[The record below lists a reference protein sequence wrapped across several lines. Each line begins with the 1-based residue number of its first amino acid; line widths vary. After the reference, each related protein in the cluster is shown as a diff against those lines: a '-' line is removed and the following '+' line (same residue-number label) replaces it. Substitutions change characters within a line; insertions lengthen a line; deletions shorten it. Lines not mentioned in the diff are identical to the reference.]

1 MMKKKSSNGFSRRNF
16 LKSFGAGTVA
26 MLVTD
31 SALIAK
37 GFGEEA
43 APVAKGPSVRFERSR
58 VPITLRSDVI
68 VAGGSLAGVAAALEF
83 ARAGKKVVLVEHR
96 TYLGREIAATLK
108 PWVELGSLASAGNVP
123 DVFAACLKKMGVSP
137 APGKIPLWM
146 DSFKLSAED
155 LLLEAKVELIYAS
168 FPTEAIISNGEILGI
183 VIGNKSGRQALL
195 AHQVIDVTSTALVA
209 RLAGAKFKEDAP
221 GDFRFVRM
229 MEFDNVGTLDSH
241 SIRVPSELGV
251 AGDTLT
257 VHRGYRG
264 SGHILVECPID
275 LNLGKMDLDGR
286 TQREIE
292 ARRRSMHVAAHLI
305 QNLPAFS
312 SAKLGVC
319 ALELDGAQTTEFQG
333 PAPQWAAGLSPSELS
348 LKNKTGDALS
358 LSLADLAGPVKG
370 LWCVN
375 DAVGHRD
382 LTRDPVNASLLGT
395 ALAQTTLPMLRAGK
409 VIVDQSADYKV
420 FYTSPH
426 KLEVKAQ
433 DVPQRGRTYERLML
447 PPSMVPVHKE
457 ADVLVVG
464 GGTCGATCA
473 SSAGR
478 EGAKT
483 VVLDLNSGLGG
494 AGTIGGVYQYF
505 FGRYWA
511 GFTLRNSRLVDEVHK
526 SIHWPQSSNTLN
538 QSWNIEAK
546 MWALL
551 KDACDAH
558 VDVNFNTTVIA
569 AVLKDD
575 ELRGVVAATPYG
587 PMAILSQV
595 TVDTTG
601 DGDVA
606 AFAGAKFVYGPAH
619 EHYSM
624 YCYLAEFLEPTSLR
638 LDFQNSVD
646 VSNIDDYTRAILVGR
661 RLGPKCHD
669 HGTYLAPRE
678 SRHIIGDVV
687 VNYSDILHQREY
699 PDVINMGAGTM
710 DIHGKVTTDWLR
722 TGFISPIIPTEM
734 PFRALLPQGL
744 DNIIVAAKAYSG
756 KHDTLFNLRN
766 QPDMENLGGSVGV
779 AAAYSVRDK
788 VAPRNVDFKKVQQ
801 RLTQV
806 GTILPEMLTRT
817 INDEPWNEAQVRQ
830 FVKELDGSPLGSW
843 EELLL
848 AREGTPEFRKRVPF
862 VEICTADR
870 SIAVPILEEELSK
883 ATGERKVRLAQALAM
898 FASRAGVPVL
908 IGEFDRALTQPDVPP
923 KPLANGELPKRKW
936 HCVPIYPA
944 DIVYC
949 IGMCRDP
956 RAIAVWDKFADLV
969 HAEPNDF
976 ASELPWPFHYVDS
989 ICYGAML
996 LGDPAA
1002 LPILKKLHSRPNLCK
1017 QSVRE
1022 GLVIDFRLD
1031 RRALVELTL
1040 GRAMATLGDA
1050 EGYEALIPYLEDR
1063 RANLAEFADLTLQAL
1078 TGRDDGKD
1086 PKSWSHWLDEAR
1098 GSLPIMPSLER
1109 LDG

>member
-1 MMKKKSSNGFSRRNF
+1 MKIRGSSGFSRRNF
-16 LKSFGAGTVA
+16 LKGLGAGTVA
-26 MLVTD
+26 ILVAD
-31 SALIAK
+31 SALIAD
-37 GFGEEA
+37 GLGQESA
-43 APVAKGPSVRFERSR
+43 GATKGPSVRFERSR
-58 VPITLRSDVI
+58 VPIMLRADVI

-83 ARAGKKVVLVEHR
+83 ARAGKKVVIVEHR
-96 TYLGREIAATLK
+96 TYLGREVAATLK
-108 PWVELGSLASAGNVP
+108 PWVDLGGLANAGNVP
-123 DVFAACLKKMGVSP
+123 DVFAACLKKMGVRP
-137 APGKIPLWM
+137 ASGETPLWM
-146 DSFKLSAED
+146 DSFKLAAED

-168 FPTEAIISNGEILGI
+168 FPTETIVSNGEIRGT

-195 AHQVIDVTSTALVA
+195 AHQVIDATSTALVA
-209 RLAGAKFKEDAP
+209 RLAGAKFKPETPD
-221 GDFRFVRM
+221 DFHFVRM
-229 MEFDNVGTLDSH
+229 MEFDSVGNLDSH
-241 SIRVPSELGV
+241 SVRVPSELGV

-264 SGHILVECPID
+264 SGHILLECPME
-275 LNLGKMDLDGR
+275 LNLGKMDHDGR
-286 TQREIE
+286 SQRETE
-292 ARRRSMHVAAHLI
+292 ARRRSLRVAAYLV
-305 QNLPAFS
+305 QNVPAFS
-312 SAKLGVC
+312 KAKLGVC
-319 ALELDGAQTTEFQG
+319 ALELDGVQTTGFQG
-333 PAPQWAAGLSPSELS
+333 PAPEWATELNPSELTVND
-348 LKNKTGDALS
+348 KAGRAVRVP
-358 LSLADLAGPVKG
+358 LADLAGPVKG
-370 LWCVN
+370 LWCVG
-375 DAVGHRD
+375 DTVGHREI
-382 LTRDPVNASLLGT
+382 TRDPVNASLLGAALART
-395 ALAQTTLPMLRAGK
+395 ALPLLGSGK
-409 VIVDQSADYKV
+409 VVIDQGADYKV
-420 FYTSPH
+420 LYSYPH
-426 KLEVKAQ
+426 RLQLKAQ
-433 DVPQRGRTYERLML
+433 DSPQRGRTYERLML
-447 PPSMVPVHKE
+447 PPSIVPVHKE
-457 ADVLVVG
+457 SEVLVVG

-473 SSAGR
+473 SSASR

-483 VVLDLNSGLGG
+483 IVLDLNSGLGG

-511 GFTLRNSRLVDEVHK
+511 GFALRNSRLVDDVHK
-526 SIHWPQSSNTLN
+526 SINWPQSSNTLN

-551 KDACDAH
+551 NDACESH

-569 AVLKDD
+569 AVLNDR

-587 PMAILSQV
+587 PMAILSQI

-606 AFAGAKFVYGPAH
+606 AFAGAEFVYGPKN
-619 EHYSM
+619 EHYPM
-624 YCYLAEFLEPTSLR
+624 YCYLAEFLEPTFLR

-687 VNYSDILHQREY
+687 VNYSDILHQREF

-734 PFRALLPQGL
+734 PYRALLPQGL
-744 DNIIVAAKAYSG
+744 NNIIVAAKAYSG

-779 AAAYSVRDK
+779 AAAYSVHDK
-788 VAPRNVDFKKVQQ
+788 VAPRNVDFPKVQQ

-806 GTILPEMLTRT
+806 GTLLPEMLTRT
-817 INDEPWNEAQVRQ
+817 IKDEPWDEAAVRA
-830 FVKELDGSPLGSW
+830 FVKELDGRPLGAW
-843 EELLL
+843 EEVLL

-862 VEICTADR
+862 VEICTTNPG
-870 SIAVPILEEELSK
+870 IAVPILEEEL
-883 ATGERKVRLAQALAM
+883 AAAFGDRKVRIAQALAM
-898 FASRAGVPVL
+898 LASRAGVPVL
-908 IGEFDRALTQPDVPP
+908 IDAFERALTGSNVPP
-923 KPLANGELPKRKW
+923 KPLANGELPHRKW
-936 HCVPIYPA
+936 HCVPIAPA
-944 DIVYC
+944 DLVYC

-956 RAIAVWDKFADLV
+956 RALGVWDKFADLV
-969 HAEPNDF
+969 QAEPNDF

-996 LGDPAA
+996 LGDPTA
-1002 LPILKKLHSRPNLCK
+1002 LPILKKIHSRPNLYR
-1017 QSVRE
+1017 QSIRE

-1063 RANLAEFADLTLQAL
+1063 RANLAEFAHLTLEAL

-1086 PKSWSHWLDEAR
+1086 PKAWSNWLDEAR

>member
-1 MMKKKSSNGFSRRNF
+1 MMTERKLDRFSRRNF
-16 LKSFGAGTVA
+16 LKGLGAGTVA

-31 SALIAK
+31 TALLS
-37 GFGEEA
+37 GEETSSTA
-43 APVAKGPSVRFERSR
+43 NGPSVRFERSR
-58 VPITLRSDVI
+58 VPILLRADVI
-68 VAGGSLAGVAAALEF
+68 IAGGSLAGVAAALEF
-83 ARAGKKVVLVEHR
+83 ARAGKKVVIVEHR
-96 TYLGREIAATLK
+96 TYLGREVAATLK
-108 PWVELGSLASAGNVP
+108 PWVDLGGLAQTGNVP

-137 APGKIPLWM
+137 APGETPLWM

-155 LLLEAKVELIYAS
+155 LLLEAKVELVYAS
-168 FPTEAIISNGEILGI
+168 FPTEAIVSDSEIRGI

-195 AHQVIDVTSTALVA
+195 AHQVIDTTSTALVA
-209 RLAGAKFKEDAP
+209 RLAGAKFKAEAP

-229 MEFDNVGTLDSH
+229 MEFTGVGTLDSH
-241 SIRVPSELGV
+241 TIRVPSELGV
-251 AGDTLT
+251 AEDALT

-264 SGHILVECPID
+264 ADHILLECPME
-275 LNLGKMDLDGR
+275 LNLGKMDHDGR
-286 TQREIE
+286 SQREIE
-292 ARRRSMHVAAHLI
+292 ARSRSLRVAAHLI
-305 QNLPAFS
+305 QNVPAFAH
-312 SAKLGVC
+312 AKLGVC
-319 ALELDGAQTTEFQG
+319 AMELNGPQTTAFQG
-333 PAPQWAAGLSPSELS
+333 PAPQWAAGLNPSELAVNDKAGHAARVP
-348 LKNKTGDALS
+348 LE
-358 LSLADLAGPVKG
+358 DLAGPVKG

-375 DAVGHRD
+375 DAVGHYE
-382 LTRDPVNASLLGT
+382 LTRDPVNSSLLGT
-395 ALAQTTLPMLRAGK
+395 ALAQTTLPLLASGD
-409 VIVDQSADYKV
+409 VVVDGSPDYKV
-420 FYTSPH
+420 FYSYPH
-426 KLEVKAQ
+426 RLEVKAQ
-433 DVPQRGRTYERLML
+433 DTPQRGRFYERLMI
-447 PPSMVPVHKE
+447 PPSIVPVHKE

-473 SSAGR
+473 SSASR

-483 VVLDLNSGLGG
+483 IVLDLNSGLGG

-511 GFTLRNSRLVDEVHK
+511 GFALRNSRLVDEVHK
-526 SIHWPQSSNTLN
+526 SINWPQSSNTLN

-551 KDACDAH
+551 KDACDSH
-558 VDVNFNTTVIA
+558 VDVNFNTIVIA
-569 AVLKDD
+569 AVLKD
-575 ELRGVVAATPYG
+575 EKLRGVVAATPYG

-606 AFAGAKFVYGPAH
+606 TFAGAKFVYGPAH

-624 YCYLAEFLEPTSLR
+624 YCYLAEFLQPTFLR

-678 SRHIIGDVV
+678 SRHIVGDVV

-734 PFRALLPQGL
+734 PYRALLPQGL

-779 AAAYSVRDK
+779 AAAHAVQEN
-788 VAPRNVDFKKVQQ
+788 VAPRDVDFKKVQQ

-806 GTILPEMLTRT
+806 GTLLPDMLTRT
-817 INDEPWNEAQVRQ
+817 IKDEPWTEADVRA
-830 FVKELDGSPLGSW
+830 FVKELDGSPLGAW
-843 EELLL
+843 EERLL

-862 VEICTADR
+862 VEICTADPR
-870 SIAVPILEEELSK
+870 IAVPILEEGLAA
-883 ATGERKVRLAQALAM
+883 ATGDRKVRLAQALAM
-898 FASRAGVPVL
+898 FSSRAGVPTL
-908 IGEFDRALTQPDVPP
+908 IDAFERALTDPNVPP
-923 KPLANGELPKRKW
+923 KPLADGNLPHRKW
-936 HCVPIYPA
+936 HCVPIAPA
-944 DIVYC
+944 DLVYC

-956 RAIAVWDKFADLV
+956 RALAVWDKFGDLV
-969 HAEPNDF
+969 KAEPNDF

-1002 LPILKKLHSRPNLCK
+1002 LPILKKLHSRPNLNRQAVSK
-1017 QSVRE
+1017 
-1022 GLVIDFRLD
+1022 GLVNDFRLD

-1050 EGYEALIPYLEDR
+1050 EGFEAIIPYLEDR
-1063 RANLAEFADLTLQAL
+1063 RANLAEFAHLTLEAL

-1086 PKSWSHWLDEAR
+1086 PKAWSSWLDEAR

>member
-1 MMKKKSSNGFSRRNF
+1 MKRKSLNGFSRRNF
-16 LKSFGAGTVA
+16 LKSLGAGTVA

-31 SALIAK
+31 SAPIAE
-37 GFGEEA
+37 GLAEEA
-43 APVAKGPSVRFERSR
+43 ASETKGPSVRFERTR
-58 VPITLRSDVI
+58 VPVTLRADVI
-68 VAGGSLAGVAAALEF
+68 IAGGSLAGVAAALEF
-83 ARAGKKVVLVEHR
+83 ARAGKKVVVVEHR
-96 TYLGREIAATLK
+96 TYLGREVAATLK
-108 PWVELGSLASAGNVP
+108 PWVDLGSLAQSGDVP
-123 DVFAACLKKMGVSP
+123 DVFAVCLQKMGVSP
-137 APGKIPLWM
+137 ASGEIPLWM
-146 DSFKLSAED
+146 DSFKLAAEN
-155 LLLEAKVELIYAS
+155 LLLEAKVELVYAS
-168 FPTEAIISNGEILGI
+168 FPTEVIVSDGEIRGI
-183 VIGNKSGRQALL
+183 IIGNKSGRQALL
-195 AHQVIDVTSTALVA
+195 AHHVIDATSTALVA
-209 RLAGAKFKEDAP
+209 RLAGAKFKEDSP
-221 GDFRFVRM
+221 GDFHFIRM
-229 MEFDNVGTLDSH
+229 MEFDSVGALDSH

-264 SGHILVECPID
+264 AGHILVECPMD
-275 LNLGKMDLDGR
+275 LDLGKMDLDGR

-305 QNLPAFS
+305 QSLPAFS
-312 SAKLGVC
+312 SAKFGVC

-333 PAPQWAAGLSPSELS
+333 PAPLWAAGLNPSELTV
-348 LKNKTGDALS
+348 KNKTGSAVSVPLT
-358 LSLADLAGPVKG
+358 DLAGPVKG

-375 DAVGHRD
+375 DAVGHRE

-395 ALAQTTLPMLRAGK
+395 ALAQTTLSMLKTGK
-409 VIVDQSADYKV
+409 VVVDESADYKV
-420 FYTSPH
+420 FYAYPH
-426 KLEVKAQ
+426 TLEVKAQ
-433 DVPQRGRTYERLML
+433 ESPQRGRTYERLML
-447 PPSMVPVHKE
+447 PPSIVPVHKE

-483 VVLDLNSGLGG
+483 IVLDLNSGLGG

-511 GFTLRNSRLVDEVHK
+511 GFTLRNSHLVDEVHK

-569 AVLKDD
+569 AVLEDD

-624 YCYLAEFLEPTSLR
+624 YCYLAEFLQPTLLR

-722 TGFISPIIPTEM
+722 AGFISPIIPTEM

-817 INDEPWNEAQVRQ
+817 INDEPWNETQVRE
-830 FVKELDGSPLGSW
+830 FVEELDGSPLGSW
-843 EELLL
+843 EQRLL

-862 VEICTADR
+862 VEICMADR
-870 SIAVPILEEELSK
+870 SIAVPILEEELPG

-898 FASRAGVPVL
+898 YASRAGVPVL
-908 IGEFDRALTQPDVPP
+908 IDEFDRALTKPDVPP
-923 KPLANGELPKRKW
+923 KPLANGELPHRKW

-949 IGMCRDP
+949 IGMCRDL
-956 RAIAVWDKFADLV
+956 RALAVWDKFADLV

-989 ICYGAML
+989 ICYGAIL

-1002 LPILKKLHSRPNLCK
+1002 LPILKKLHSRPNLYK

-1086 PKSWSHWLDEAR
+1086 PKAWRHWLDEAR
-1098 GSLPIMPSLER
+1098 GSLSIMPSLER

>member
-1 MMKKKSSNGFSRRNF
+1 MTTEKRSDRFSRRNF
-16 LKSFGAGTVA
+16 LKGLGAGTVA
-26 MLVTD
+26 ILVTD
-31 SALIAK
+31 TALLHGQEPDPA
-37 GFGEEA
+37 GN
-43 APVAKGPSVRFERSR
+43 GPSVRFERSR
-58 VPITLRSDVI
+58 IPILLRADVI
-68 VAGGSLAGVAAALEF
+68 IAEGSLAGVAAALEF
-83 ARAGKKVVLVEHR
+83 SRAGKKVVIVEHR
-96 TYLGREIAATLK
+96 TYLGRELAATLK
-108 PWVELGSLASAGNVP
+108 PWVDLSSLAQTGSVP
-123 DVFAACLKKMGVSP
+123 DVFAACLKKMSVSP
-137 APGKIPLWM
+137 ASGETPLWM

-155 LLLEAKVELIYAS
+155 LLLDAGVELVYAS
-168 FPTEAIISNGEILGI
+168 FPTEVIVSGGEIRGLI
-183 VIGNKSGRQALL
+183 IGNKSGRQALL
-195 AHQVIDVTSTALVA
+195 AHQVIDTTSTALVA
-209 RLAGAKFKEDAP
+209 RLAGAKFKTEAP
-221 GDFRFVRM
+221 EDFRFVRM
-229 MEFDNVGTLDSH
+229 MEFTGVGALDSH
-241 SIRVPSELGV
+241 TIRVPSRLEI
-251 AGDTLT
+251 AGDVLT
-257 VHRGYRG
+257 VHRGYR
-264 SGHILVECPID
+264 SADHVLLECPME
-275 LNLGKMDLDGR
+275 LNIGKMDHDGR

-292 ARRRSMHVAAHLI
+292 ARRRSMRVASYLV
-305 QNLPAFS
+305 QNVPAFAH
-312 SAKLGVC
+312 AKLGVC
-319 ALELDGAQTTEFQG
+319 AMELDGPQTTAMDG
-333 PAPQWAAGLSPSELS
+333 PAAQWAAVLNPSEFQVE
-348 LKNKTGDALS
+348 NKSGHSTRLPLQDF
-358 LSLADLAGPVKG
+358 AGPVKG

-375 DAVGHRD
+375 DAVGHHE
-382 LTRDPVNASLLGT
+382 LTHDAVNASLLGK
-395 ALAQTTLPMLRAGK
+395 ALAQITLPMLAAGE
-409 VIVDQSADYKV
+409 VIVDRGPDYKV
-420 FYTSPH
+420 YYAAPH

-433 DVPQRGRTYERLML
+433 DSPQRGRFYERLMI
-447 PPSMVPVHKE
+447 PPSIIPVHKE

-473 SSAGR
+473 SSASR

-483 VVLDLNSGLGG
+483 IVLDLNSGLGG

-505 FGRYWA
+505 FGRYWS
-511 GFTLRNSRLVDEVHK
+511 GFALRNSRLVDDVHK
-526 SIHWPQSSNTLN
+526 SINWPLSSNTLN

-551 KDACDAH
+551 NDACNSH

-569 AVLKDD
+569 AVVKDD
-575 ELRGVVAATPYG
+575 QLRGAVAATPYG
-587 PMAILSQV
+587 PMAILSRV

-619 EHYSM
+619 EHYPM
-624 YCYLAEFLEPTSLR
+624 YCYLAEFLEPTFLR

-646 VSNIDDYTRAILVGR
+646 ISNVDDYTRAILVGR
-661 RLGPKCHD
+661 RLGPRCHD
-669 HGTYLAPRE
+669 HGVYLATRE

-687 VNYSDILHQREY
+687 VNYSDILHQREF

-734 PFRALLPQGL
+734 PYRALLPQGL
-744 DNIIVAAKAYSG
+744 DHIIVAAKAYSG

-779 AAAYSVRDK
+779 AAAYSVRDQ

-801 RLTQV
+801 RLAEV

-817 INDEPWNEAQVRQ
+817 INDEPWNEAQVRA
-830 FVKELDGSPLGSW
+830 FVKELDGKPLGSW
-843 EELLL
+843 EERLL

-870 SIAVPILEEELSK
+870 RIAVPILEEELAA
-883 ATGERKVRLAQALAM
+883 ATGDRKVRIAQALAM
-898 FASRAGVPVL
+898 FASRTGVPVL
-908 IGEFDRALTQPDVPP
+908 IDAFDRALTDPNVPP
-923 KPLANGELPKRKW
+923 KPLANGDLPKRKW
-936 HCVPIYPA
+936 HCVPIAPA
-944 DIVYC
+944 DLVYC

-969 HAEPNDF
+969 KAEPNDF

-1002 LPILKKLHSRPNLCK
+1002 LPVLKKLHSRPNLNRQAICK
-1017 QSVRE
+1017 
-1022 GLVIDFRLD
+1022 GLVSDFRLD

-1050 EGYEALIPYLEDR
+1050 EGYEAIIPYLDDR
-1063 RANLAEFADLTLQAL
+1063 RANLAEFAHLTLEAL
-1078 TGRDDGKD
+1078 TCRDDGKD
-1086 PKSWSHWLDEAR
+1086 PKGWSNWLNEAR

>member
-1 MMKKKSSNGFSRRNF
+1 MMTERRSDRVSRRNF
-16 LKSFGAGTVA
+16 LKGLSAGTVA

-31 SALIAK
+31 SALIAD
-37 GFGEEA
+37 GLGQDA
-43 APVAKGPSVRFERSR
+43 AAGAKGPSVRFERSR
-58 VPITLRSDVI
+58 VPIMMRTDVI

-83 ARAGKKVVLVEHR
+83 ARAGKKVVIVEYR
-96 TYLGREIAATLK
+96 TYLGREVSATLK
-108 PWVELGSLASAGNVP
+108 PWVDLGALANGGNVP
-123 DVFAACLKKMGVSP
+123 DVFAACLKKMDVNPTAGET
-137 APGKIPLWM
+137 PLWM
-146 DSFKLSAED
+146 DSFKRAAED
-155 LLLEAKVELIYAS
+155 LLLDAKVELIYAS
-168 FPTEAIISNGEILGI
+168 FPTEAIISNGEIRGV

-195 AHQVIDVTSTALVA
+195 AHQVIDATSTALVA
-209 RLAGAKFKEDAP
+209 RLAGAKFKEETAD
-221 GDFRFVRM
+221 DFHFVRM
-229 MEFDNVGTLDSH
+229 MEFDAVGALESH
-241 SIRVPSELGV
+241 SIRVPAELGV
-251 AGDTLT
+251 AGDTLK

-264 SGHILVECPID
+264 AGHVLIECPMD
-275 LNLGKMDLDGR
+275 LNLGKMDHDGR
-286 TQREIE
+286 SQREIE
-292 ARRRSMHVAAHLI
+292 ARRRSLHVAAHLV
-305 QNLPAFS
+305 QNVPAFN

-319 ALELDGAQTTEFQG
+319 AMELDGAQTTGFQG
-333 PAPQWAAGLSPSELS
+333 PAPQWAEGLGPTELTVKDKAGSAVS
-348 LKNKTGDALS
+348 LP
-358 LSLADLAGPVKG
+358 LADLAGPVKG

-375 DAVGHRD
+375 DAAGHHEM
-382 LTRDPVNASLLGT
+382 THDPVNASLLGT
-395 ALAQTTLPMLRAGK
+395 ALAKITLPMLATGK
-409 VIVDQSADYKV
+409 VVVDQSADYKV
-420 FYTSPH
+420 LYAYPH
-426 KLEVKAQ
+426 RLEVKAQ
-433 DVPQRGRTYERLML
+433 DSPQRGRSYERLML
-447 PPSMVPVHKE
+447 PPSVVRVHKE

-473 SSAGR
+473 SSASR

-483 VVLDLNSGLGG
+483 IVLDLNSGLGG

-505 FGRYWA
+505 FGRYWS
-511 GFTLRNSRLVDEVHK
+511 GFALRNSRLVDEVHK

-551 KDACDAH
+551 KDACDSH

-569 AVLKDD
+569 AVLKD
-575 ELRGVVAATPYG
+575 EGLRGVVAATPYG
-587 PMAILSQV
+587 PTAILSQL

-606 AFAGAKFVYGPAH
+606 AFAGAEFVYGPKN

-624 YCYLAEFLEPTSLR
+624 YCYLAEFIQPTFLR

-687 VNYSDILHQREY
+687 VKYSDILHQREY
-699 PDVINMGAGTM
+699 ADVINMGAGTM

-744 DNIIVAAKAYSG
+744 DHIIVAAKAYSG

-788 VAPRNVDFKKVQQ
+788 VAPRDVDFKKVQQ

-817 INDEPWNEAQVRQ
+817 IRDEPWTEAEVRA
-830 FVKELDGSPLGSW
+830 FVKELDGSPLGAW
-843 EELLL
+843 EERLL
-848 AREGTPEFRKRVPF
+848 AREGTQEFRKRVPF
-862 VEICTADR
+862 VEICTADPG
-870 SIAVPILEEELSK
+870 IAVPILEEEHAV
-883 ATGERKVRLAQALAM
+883 ATGERKVRIAQALAM
-898 FASRAGVPVL
+898 FASRAGVPTL
-908 IGEFDRALTQPDVPP
+908 IDAFERALTNSNVPP
-923 KPLANGELPKRKW
+923 KPLANGELPHRKW
-936 HCVPIYPA
+936 HCVPIAPA
-944 DIVYC
+944 DLVYC

-956 RAIAVWDKFADLV
+956 RALSVWEKFADLV

-996 LGDPAA
+996 LGDTRA
-1002 LPILKKLHSRPNLCK
+1002 LPILKKLHSQPNLYR
-1017 QSVRE
+1017 QSIRE

-1063 RANLAEFADLTLQAL
+1063 RANLAEFAHLTLKAL

-1086 PKSWSHWLDEAR
+1086 PKAWSNWLDETR
-1098 GSLPIMPSLER
+1098 GSLPIMPSIER